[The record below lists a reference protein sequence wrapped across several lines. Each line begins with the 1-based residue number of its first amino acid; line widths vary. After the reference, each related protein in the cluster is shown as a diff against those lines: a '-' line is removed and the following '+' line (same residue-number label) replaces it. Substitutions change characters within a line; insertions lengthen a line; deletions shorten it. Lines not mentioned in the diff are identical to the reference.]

1 MNYEEL
7 ALEVNEA
14 LKVLS
19 RYTFERLTEES
30 IQPDSLYLRKSYNY
44 GVFIMSQSLLDG
56 VITLS
61 QRGQARD
68 MSILLRSLQEAWVNA
83 FFSYAGPTHVWVY
96 YLALQSEKSNLK
108 KMENLY
114 RDGLADE
121 QAFLRKKREYESL
134 RRIIIKRYPVLPV
147 IPNVIKQSGD
157 RSLET
162 RSISFRQQCQIIDF
176 YHTGNVNGTF
186 TRNYESVYSY
196 LSETVHVSPRGIN
209 TLFSRDEDGRYLI
222 DISGG
227 QNRGQLIIIMINA
240 FLYHY
245 DLMKNYNSSISRRR
259 QLLPDEL
266 KQLRKRLI
274 ILARQVAR
282 G

>member
-7 ALEVNEA
+7 AVEVNEA
-14 LKVLS
+14 LKTLS

-56 VITLS
+56 IITLS
-61 QRGQARD
+61 ERGQARD
-68 MSILLRSLQEAWVNA
+68 MSILLRTLQEAWVNA

-114 RDGLADE
+114 RDGLAEE
-121 QAFLRKKREYESL
+121 QAYLRKKREYALL
-134 RRIIIKRYPVLPV
+134 RRIITKRYPVLPV
-147 IPNVIKQSGD
+147 IPNVIKQGGD
-157 RSLET
+157 RNIET
-162 RSISFRQQCQIIDF
+162 RSINFRQQCQIIDF
-176 YHTGNVNGTF
+176 YHSGNINGTF
-186 TRNYESVYSY
+186 VRNYETVYSF
-196 LSETVHVSPRGIN
+196 LSETVHVSRGIN
-209 TLFSRDEDGRYLI
+209 ALFSRDEDGRYSV

-245 DLMKNYNSSISRRR
+245 DLMKNYNSSISRSR
-259 QLLPDEL
+259 QLLPAEL
-266 KQLRKRLI
+266 KQLRRRLI
-274 ILARQVAR
+274 ILARQVA
-282 G
+282 GN